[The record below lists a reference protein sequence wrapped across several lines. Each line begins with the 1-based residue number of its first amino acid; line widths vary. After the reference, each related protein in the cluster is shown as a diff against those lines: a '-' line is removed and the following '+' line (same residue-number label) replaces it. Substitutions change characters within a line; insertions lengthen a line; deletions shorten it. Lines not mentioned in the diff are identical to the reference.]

1 MNGLYSRVIPSH
13 AVELVSAYLTANTE
27 ELLARYHR
35 SHASVL
41 QRQELATVIHLCGA
55 GAAAGFVRQGL
66 RVGSGQHC
74 GDQDV
79 AVYLG
84 RVQGMTRLF
93 TRLAASD
100 SGS

>member
-1 MNGLYSRVIPSH
+1 
-13 AVELVSAYLTANTE
+13 
-27 ELLARYHR
+27 
-35 SHASVL
+35 
-41 QRQELATVIHLCGA
+41 VIHLCGA

-66 RVGSGQHC
+66 HVEPGAHC

-79 AVYLG
+79 AAYLV

-93 TRLAASD
+93 TRLEAAD